1 MISLKT
7 NHFMIVIDDWKLL
20 CRARFRVFPLQKKKW
35 VIAVKQKVFDTAFQA
50 IYSLKQDENHF
61 WR

>member
-20 CRARFRVFPLQKKKW
+20 CRARFRVIPLQIKDK
-35 VIAVKQKVFDTAFQA
+35 IAVKQKVFDTAFQA
-50 IYSLKQDENHF
+50 IYSLNIIIVIID
-61 WR
+61 